1 MKGSKKP
8 GVMLYFEL
16 YTMLKQMTVEDAHA
30 LIMAIFEY
38 AQNGIVPQFSSQA
51 LVYVWEFVR
60 LNIDRD
66 DQRYL
71 KVVEQKRKAAEKRWS
86 KQAPARDSAE
96 DTFAALACK

>member
-1 MKGSKKP
+1 MRNEKKP

-16 YTMLKQMTVEDAHA
+16 YPMLKQMTVEDAHA

-38 AQNGIVPQFSSQA
+38 AQNGVLPRFSSQA

-66 DQRYL
+66 NQRYL
-71 KVVEQKRKAAEKRWS
+71 KVVEQKRKAAEKRWQ
-86 KQAPARDSAE
+86 KQAAPSDE
-96 DTFAALACK
+96 DAFAALACK

>member
-16 YTMLKQMTVEDAHA
+16 YPMLKQMTVDDAHA

-38 AQNGIVPQFSSQA
+38 AQDGTLPRFSHQA
-51 LVYVWEFVR
+51 LDYVWEFVR

-66 DQRYL
+66 SERYL
-71 KVVEQKRKAAEKRWS
+71 RVVEQRRKAAEKRWQ
-86 KQAPARDSAE
+86 KQAAPSDE
-96 DTFAALACK
+96 DAFAALACK

>member
-16 YTMLKQMTVEDAHA
+16 YPMLKQMTVDDAHA

-38 AQNGIVPQFSSQA
+38 AQNGVLPRFSSQA

-66 DQRYL
+66 SERYL
-71 KVVEQKRKAAEKRWS
+71 RVVEQRRKAAEKRWQ
-86 KQAPARDSAE
+86 KQAAPSDE
-96 DTFAALACK
+96 DAFAALACK

>member
-16 YTMLKQMTVEDAHA
+16 YPMLKQMTVEDAHA

-38 AQNGIVPQFSSQA
+38 AQNGVLPRFSSQA
-51 LVYVWEFVR
+51 LDYVWEFVR

-66 DQRYL
+66 SERYL
-71 KVVEQKRKAAEKRWS
+71 RVVEQRRKAAEKRWQ
-86 KQAPARDSAE
+86 KQAAPSDE
-96 DTFAALACK
+96 DAFAALACK

>member
-1 MKGSKKP
+1 MRNEKKP

-16 YTMLKQMTVEDAHA
+16 YPMLKQMTVEDAHA

-38 AQNGIVPQFSSQA
+38 AQNGVLPRFSSQA

-66 DQRYL
+66 NQRYL

-86 KQAPARDSAE
+86 KQAPTQESAE

>member
-16 YTMLKQMTVEDAHA
+16 YPMLKQMTVEDVHA

-38 AQNGIVPQFSSQA
+38 AQNGVLPRFSSQA

-66 DQRYL
+66 NQRYL
-71 KVVEQKRKAAEKRWS
+71 KVVEQKRKAAEKRWNKRS
-86 KQAPARDSAE
+86 PAQESAE
-96 DTFAALACK
+96 DTFAALACQ